1 MPCYYLCLFPSV
13 KVQPVNSSKTT
24 DIIGRTILSIIAT
37 KLLLTENIIYIKA
50 TDVLIDSIILAISHQ
65 QSLLT

>member
-1 MPCYYLCLFPSV
+1 MPCYYLFPLV

-37 KLLLTENIIYIKA
+37 KLLLTENSIYIKA
-50 TDVLIDSIILAISHQ
+50 TDVLIILAISHQ